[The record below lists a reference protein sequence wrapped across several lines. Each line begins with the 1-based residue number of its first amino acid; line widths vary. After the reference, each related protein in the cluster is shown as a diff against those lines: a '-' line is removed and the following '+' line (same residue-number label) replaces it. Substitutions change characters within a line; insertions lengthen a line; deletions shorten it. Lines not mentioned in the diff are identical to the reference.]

1 MKSSSKGVLIA
12 IGVIVVAGIVLL
24 PLFSQW
30 TEAAPAGADL
40 FKGKCASCH
49 AADGTG
55 SSPIGKK
62 MGLRDLG
69 SAEVQARSDAE
80 LKTITME
87 GKGKMPAYKG
97 KLSDADVDAIVKH
110 IRTFK

>member
-1 MKSSSKGVLIA
+1 MKSSSKGVLLA
-12 IGVIVVAGIVLL
+12 LGVIVVAGIILL
-24 PLFSQW
+24 PLFSRW

-40 FKGKCASCH
+40 YKARCASCH
-49 AADGTG
+49 AADGSG
-55 SSPIGKK
+55 NSPVGKK

-69 SAEVQARSDAE
+69 SAEVQAQSDAE

-97 KLSDADVDAIVKH
+97 KLSDAEVDAIVKH
-110 IRTFK
+110 MRTFK